1 MPGPVRLAVF
11 DVDGTLI
18 DSQHAIVAAMQEA
31 CRQLGVDLPP
41 AAAVRR
47 IIGLSLVEAV
57 ARLLPGLHADLHQS
71 VALAYKQAFV
81 AEQGAPRPEPLFPG
95 AMDAIQA
102 LEQAGWL
109 LGIATGKSR
118 RGLNAMV
125 ERTGLQGRFV
135 TLQNADDH
143 PGKPNPAMLHQAIAE
158 AGARPQDTVMIGDT
172 VYDMAMGR
180 QAGCLC
186 AGVAW
191 GYHAPDELRDAGA
204 HVIVDRYEEL
214 PQVLLSLIEDAECV
228 LRQY

>member
-1 MPGPVRLAVF
+1 
-11 DVDGTLI
+11 
-18 DSQHAIVAAMQEA
+18 MQQA
-31 CRQLGVDLPP
+31 CRQLGVDQPP
-41 AAAVRR
+41 PEAVRR

-57 ARLLPGLHADLHQS
+57 ARLLPGLQADLHQS
-71 VALAYKQAFV
+71 VAQAYKQAFV
-81 AEQGAPRPEPLFPG
+81 AEQGDPRPEPLFPG
-95 AMDAIQA
+95 AMAAIEA

-118 RGLNAMV
+118 RGLNSMI

-135 TLQNADDH
+135 TLQTADDH
-143 PGKPNPAMLHQAIAE
+143 PGKPHPAMLRQAIAD
-158 AGARPQDTVMIGDT
+158 AGAEPAGTVMIGDT

-191 GYHAPDELRDAGA
+191 GYHTPDELRDAGA
-204 HVIVDRYEEL
+204 HVIVERYEDL
-214 PQVLLSLIEDAECV
+214 PPVLRSLIEDTECA